1 VRQNPGW
8 GTIKS
13 TADKLEE
20 FYGTDQLSHAVPV
33 PGSLDAMNRL
43 REMGYSLII
52 VTARS
57 MLREAESTAIWVDN
71 HFNGKLR
78 DT

>member
-1 VRQNPGW
+1 
-8 GTIKS
+8 
-13 TADKLEE
+13 
-20 FYGTDQLSHAVPV
+20 
-33 PGSLDAMNRL
+33 MNRL

-57 MLREAESTAIWVDN
+57 MLCEAESTAIWVDN
-71 HFNGKLR
+71 HFNGKLH